1 MSYLIVMC
9 GLPGSGKT
17 SYIQNNLTSNGET
30 IVSMDMI
37 RKEVFGDS
45 RCQRDN
51 NLIAKLAM
59 YRVKSL
65 LSDGEIV
72 VFDATSIT
80 KQYRANFINIAK
92 DLGLK
97 STIIYKKM
105 NLDDL
110 LTINK
115 YRDDPIP
122 ERVLCNI
129 RFKLEE
135 PSDDEADLVLH
146 V

>member
-1 MSYLIVMC
+1 MSKLIVMC
-9 GLPGSGKT
+9 GLPGSGK
-17 SYIQNNLTSNGET
+17 SVYVKNNLTSNGEV
-30 IVSMDMI
+30 IISMDNLRHEI
-37 RKEVFGDS
+37 FGDS

-51 NLIAKLAM
+51 SFIASLAM
-59 YRVKSL
+59 SRVKQH
-65 LSDGEIV
+65 LSKGEIV

-80 KQYRANFINIAK
+80 KQYRANFVNIAK
-92 DLGLK
+92 EVGVK

-110 LTINK
+110 LTVNK
-115 YRDDPIP
+115 YRDTPIP

-135 PSDDEADLVLH
+135 PSNDEADLVLH